1 MNNNP
6 HYSDV
11 SVNNNALHSLPM
23 DGVPS
28 DLLTVKS
35 DNEIVPDYISKPDV
49 GPPGK
54 NLEEESIHDQTNE
67 TSSFL
72 PVAQQQQQEIDAI
85 KDQLSV
91 NKTLAWPTIGD
102 KPLNE
107 YQTPF
112 LATMAFPTLF
122 PDGKGDSN
130 NPSLVR
136 NVSL

>member
-11 SVNNNALHSLPM
+11 SVNNNALQRLPM
-23 DGVPS
+23 DAVPS
-28 DLLTVKS
+28 NLLTVKS